1 MSRQQ
6 QLYFTNTQK
15 GRFRYL
21 ENGIRAENHTPIYK
35 MHRYFARRPH
45 NVFRHLIET
54 YTKEG
59 DVVLDCF
66 CGGGVTLVEGLATN
80 RKVIAVD
87 ANPLATFVTDC
98 QTTPID
104 IRRYEEIMDEIE
116 FQMRNIVG
124 GYYSTKS
131 RESGELTEIRWAE
144 LAYKALCDKCKNEVL
159 LSNENKAKKDEK
171 NVNGKYVC
179 PKCQHVVAAVSA
191 KRTGYELVSIT
202 YKSRSTG
209 ERVTVKPLQLDIEN
223 LQAFEGGGFD
233 ELIKEYKLWFPE
245 DRIPTN
251 WDRQQEDCLHRKSIN
266 KFSDLYTKRA
276 LFSNAY
282 LLKLFQGYKDR
293 VDRNLY
299 KILLFTFSAIVRY
312 TNNMTVSA
320 GNWMDG
326 RPVAWAKHAFWIP
339 NQFVEVNPLEYIRMR
354 REAIVDGMR
363 YQQQTI
369 PKSSLAC
376 SFNDLRNDQGTHI
389 IWTRSSEELDLP
401 NESVDAVI
409 TDPPYGSNVQYGELS
424 HYWLVW
430 LQRDLDLSNLLFDLN
445 SEVLVNRKSKQKSY
459 EDYEEGMYRVYRE
472 AHRVLKPSGALT
484 FTFNNKD
491 IRAWY
496 AVTRAA
502 IRAGFVLEPE
512 GVIYQDPIENYKN
525 TAHTRFAGTVHGD
538 FIYTFRKSDQVN
550 REKRSAKVTQADLIS
565 AIHEYVAS
573 NNSATTSELY
583 IVCLKKLI
591 PSMVQ
596 RALSGEVK
604 FLGDLGDLDFN
615 NLDGFLSS
623 HLKYDSVNK
632 RWNVLDVC

>member
-1 MSRQQ
+1 
-6 QLYFTNTQK
+6 
-15 GRFRYL
+15 
-21 ENGIRAENHTPIYK
+21 
-35 MHRYFARRPH
+35 
-45 NVFRHLIET
+45 
-54 YTKEG
+54 
-59 DVVLDCF
+59 
-66 CGGGVTLVEGLATN
+66 
-80 RKVIAVD
+80 
-87 ANPLATFVTDC
+87 
-98 QTTPID
+98 
-104 IRRYEEIMDEIE
+104 
-116 FQMRNIVG
+116 
-124 GYYSTKS
+124 
-131 RESGELTEIRWAE
+131 
-144 LAYKALCDKCKNEVL
+144 
-159 LSNENKAKKDEK
+159 
-171 NVNGKYVC
+171 
-179 PKCQHVVAAVSA
+179 
-191 KRTGYELVSIT
+191 
-202 YKSRSTG
+202 
-209 ERVTVKPLQLDIEN
+209 
-223 LQAFEGGGFD
+223 
-233 ELIKEYKLWFPE
+233 
-245 DRIPTN
+245 
-251 WDRQQEDCLHRKSIN
+251 
-266 KFSDLYTKRA
+266 
-276 LFSNAY
+276 
-282 LLKLFQGYKDR
+282 
-293 VDRNLY
+293 
-299 KILLFTFSAIVRY
+299 
-312 TNNMTVSA
+312 
-320 GNWMDG
+320 
-326 RPVAWAKHAFWIP
+326 
-339 NQFVEVNPLEYIRMR
+339 MR